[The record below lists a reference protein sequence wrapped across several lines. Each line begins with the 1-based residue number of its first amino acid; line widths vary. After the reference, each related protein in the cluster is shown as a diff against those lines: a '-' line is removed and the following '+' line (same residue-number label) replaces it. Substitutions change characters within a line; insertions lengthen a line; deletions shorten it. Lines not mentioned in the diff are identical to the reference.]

1 MEDEDYALRAG
12 WLRSARD
19 AAASVDFLFAHPE
32 RSPVAVVKG
41 DKDFAT
47 EADMEAHRL
56 LCRALSQATPQI
68 PVLSEEASE
77 QERLAIAQQKAY
89 WVVDPIDGTINFAAG
104 SPLCGVAIALI
115 EDGQAQLGV
124 LRFARLG
131 EEYWAQLGRGAFF
144 NGRRLRLPALEEQ
157 DEPANSIVCHGALP
171 SPEGAIT
178 QRELAEAF
186 LSTQSI
192 GSAAL
197 ALAWSAK
204 GMYGA
209 CLFRSN
215 NAWDMQ
221 AGCLLVKEAGGV
233 ARDWRGQAHDVSS
246 KTMLAGSERSVEAV
260 SSLFARNAQAAAASQ
275 ARRSAGPRGG

>member
-1 MEDEDYALRAG
+1 MGEERQTEVG
-12 WLRSARD
+12 EWLEAARE
-19 AAASVDFLFAHPE
+19 AAKSVDFLFFQKS
-32 RSPVAVVKG
+32 RSPVAVRKG
-41 DKDFAT
+41 EKDFAT

-56 LCRALSQATPQI
+56 LCAALCAATPEI

-77 QERLAIAQQKAY
+77 EERLRISRAPAY

-115 EDGQAQLGV
+115 RSGEAELGV
-124 LRFARLG
+124 LRFPRLE
-131 EEYWAQLGRGAFF
+131 EEYWATRGGGAFAD
-144 NGRRLRLPALEEQ
+144 GERLRLPSLAEQ
-157 DEPANSIVCHGALP
+157 DPPEESIVCHGALP

-178 QRELAEAF
+178 QKELAMAF

-204 GMYGA
+204 GMFGA

-233 ARDWRGQAHDVSS
+233 ARDWRGQPHELIS
-246 KTMLAGSERSVEAV
+246 KTMLAGSARSVAAV
-260 SSLFARNAQAAAASQ
+260 ASIFESNAEPESESKP
-275 ARRSAGPRGG
+275 RRSPGA